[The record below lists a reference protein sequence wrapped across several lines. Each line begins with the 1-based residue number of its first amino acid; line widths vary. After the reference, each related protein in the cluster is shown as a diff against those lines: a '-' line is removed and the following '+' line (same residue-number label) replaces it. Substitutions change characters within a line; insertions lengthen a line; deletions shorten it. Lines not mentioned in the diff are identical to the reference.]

1 MHAWSHDDIGMR
13 FFRPPVSL
21 SALGA
26 GAMTMIG
33 GNWQGKQFQRKQEH
47 EQDIDWLAHLAIY
60 LSRTFLAGFLTKRAR
75 DRLS

>member
-1 MHAWSHDDIGMR
+1 
-13 FFRPPVSL
+13 
-21 SALGA
+21 
-26 GAMTMIG
+26 MTMIG